1 MGMAKSSNA
10 QIAGRVFT
18 YLTPRISSYAQGAEV
33 SFPSLPGKIR
43 ELR

>member
-18 YLTPRISSYAQGAEV
+18 CLTPRMSSSARSAEV
-33 SFPSLPGKIR
+33 SFPALPGKIR
-43 ELR
+43 GL